1 MCYNIVY
8 LLDFCQVLEEFE
20 KLLET
25 LGYQDAS
32 PIYPQEE
39 KRYQQVNF
47 KCEDG
52 GMAIYTFIILY
63 QNKKS
68 YLYLEF
74 EDNYGSANL
83 EKRIKTLAERIYFH
97 EKTRL
102 AEVGYEVKYTKQ
114 PKEYSLK
121 ERKKILYHFM
131 KYTYQNLEE
140 GMVKLSPEPGDILAA
155 KPHGPKLNEGFNESS
170 LAIGKKQRSLVAK
183 KFGFGELYEDGFQYA
198 RYDENCIL
206 RPI

>member
-1 MCYNIVY
+1 M
-8 LLDFCQVLEEFE
+8 LEEFE

-121 ERKKILYHFM
+121 EKEEDTISLYEIYVSKFRRRYGKTFSRTRRH
-131 KYTYQNLEE
+131 
-140 GMVKLSPEPGDILAA
+140 PGS

-198 RYDENCIL
+198 RYDENCVL